1 MAADYLATSSGDV
14 PDAFPLHRSADLV
27 RWERVGSVFPAWK
40 TRKNPSWA
48 VSDFWAP
55 DIQRINRTHFAC
67 YFSARRGN
75 LLSLGVALSTSGV
88 TGPYVD
94 IGRPL
99 WANES
104 NPEGTIDVHFHQT
117 SSGARYLLWKANQWP
132 VWTSARIMMQRVSDS
147 GTALVGEAW
156 TRSPPPTRS
165 GAPLLSWGPCVF
177 ARFLRSR
184 MRSKAALVA
193 RREEYGCVEAPWIV
207 ERGGYVYLFYSG
219 SMVNWPL

>member
-48 VSDFWAP
+48 ASDFWAP
-55 DIQRINRTHFAC
+55 DIQRVNRTHFAC

-104 NPEGTIDVHFHQT
+104 DPEGTIDVHFHQT

-132 VWTSARIMMQRVSDS
+132 VWTSARIMMQRLSGS

-156 TRSPPPTRS
+156 TVATADQKWCAPSQLGSLRFRPLPPVANAFESRPCRSQ
-165 GAPLLSWGPCVF
+165 GGV
-177 ARFLRSR
+177 R
-184 MRSKAALVA
+184 MR
-193 RREEYGCVEAPWIV
+193 
-207 ERGGYVYLFYSG
+207 
-219 SMVNWPL
+219 

>member
-1 MAADYLATSSGDV
+1 M
-14 PDAFPLHRSADLV
+14 
-27 RWERVGSVFPAWK
+27 
-40 TRKNPSWA
+40 
-48 VSDFWAP
+48 
-55 DIQRINRTHFAC
+55 
-67 YFSARRGN
+67 
-75 LLSLGVALSTSGV
+75 
-88 TGPYVD
+88 D

-104 NPEGTIDVHFHQT
+104 DPEGTIDVHFHQT

-132 VWTSARIMMQRVSDS
+132 VWTSARIMMQRLSGS

-156 TRSPPPTRS
+156 TVAT
-165 GAPLLSWGPCVF
+165 ADQKWCALLSWGPCVF
-177 ARFLRSR
+177 VHFLRSR